1 MLPPLLRLLRPA
13 QWVKNVFVLAPVVFG
28 FRLFD
33 PAALGRS
40 LLAALAFC
48 LASGGVYV
56 LNDLMDR
63 ESDRNHPLKR
73 DRPLASGAVPV
84 PAALVLLGA
93 CAAGGLGAAWALSP
107 RCAGILSAY
116 LALNLA
122 YSLRLKHLAVLDI
135 FCVALGF
142 LLRVLMGGAASAVP
156 VSQWILVM
164 TFLTALFLGLAKR
177 RDDVLLARNGAAVRR
192 AVDGYNL
199 RFVETAMTVCAAV
212 LLVAYLMY
220 ALSPAVGARLGT
232 RRVYLTFLFVIL
244 GVLRYF
250 QVTLVF
256 EESGSPTRVLFR
268 DRFLQAAL
276 LGWLALFL
284 LLLYGPAWLK

>member
-1 MLPPLLRLLRPA
+1 
-13 QWVKNVFVLAPVVFG
+13 VKNLFVLAPVVFG

-63 ESDRNHPLKR
+63 ESDRNHPVKR

-164 TFLTALFLGLAKR
+164 TFLTALFLGLA
-177 RDDVLLARNGAAVRR
+177 
-192 AVDGYNL
+192 
-199 RFVETAMTVCAAV
+199 
-212 LLVAYLMY
+212 
-220 ALSPAVGARLGT
+220 
-232 RRVYLTFLFVIL
+232 
-244 GVLRYF
+244 
-250 QVTLVF
+250 
-256 EESGSPTRVLFR
+256 
-268 DRFLQAAL
+268 
-276 LGWLALFL
+276 
-284 LLLYGPAWLK
+284 